1 MECPQVFYFWV
12 LMFVSQLWVYGC
24 FGCFEKERS
33 SLLEL
38 KFSINHPNGTSL
50 PSWRA
55 GTDCCSW
62 EGVGCNFSTGRVI
75 LLELPNSRDRMLG
88 DWYLNASLLS
98 PFEELKNLYLSNNLL
113 SGFLDE
119 EGLSPSL
126 SLPLICMTRLLGPL
140 DGCRPVLDD

>member
-12 LMFVSQLWVYGC
+12 LVFVFQLWVCGC

-38 KFSINHPNGTSL
+38 KFSINHPNGTFL

-62 EGVGCNFSTGRVI
+62 EGVGCNFSTERVI
-75 LLELPNSRDRMLG
+75 ALGLSQQRDRRLG
-88 DWYLNASLLS
+88 DWYLNASLLL
-98 PFEELKNLYLSNNLL
+98 PFEELQSLDLSYNLL

-119 EGLSPSL
+119 EGMSLSPDMISL
-126 SLPLICMTRLLGPL
+126 LLL
-140 DGCRPVLDD
+140 LM